1 MNAMATF
8 TIRGKN
14 IEVTPALRDY
24 VEKKVGKVTKYFD
37 NVGEITV
44 LLTVSKDRHIVEVT
58 VPVQGILL
66 RGQEATMD
74 MYTSIDLVI
83 EKIERQIRKYKTK
96 LERRFR
102 EGSMK
107 TELMAQGAG
116 SGKQAEEESE
126 AVVIKTKRF
135 VVKPMDVQEAIMQM
149 NLLNHDFF
157 VYRDDKTEDVNVV
170 YKRKDGKYGLI
181 ESGVQ

>member
-1 MNAMATF
+1 
-8 TIRGKN
+8 
-14 IEVTPALRDY
+14 
-24 VEKKVGKVTKYFD
+24 
-37 NVGEITV
+37 
-44 LLTVSKDRHIVEVT
+44 
-58 VPVQGILL
+58 
-66 RGQEATMD
+66 MD

-96 LERRFR
+96 LEKRFR
-102 EGSMK
+102 EGSIR
-107 TELMAQGAG
+107 TEMMTPPAKAV
-116 SGKQAEEESE
+116 EEDE

-135 VVKPMDVQEAIMQM
+135 MVKPMDVQEAIMQM

-181 ESGVQ
+181 ESGV

>member
-1 MNAMATF
+1 MATF

-58 VPVQGILL
+58 VPVQGILM
-66 RGQEATMD
+66 RGQESTMD

-83 EKIERQIRKYKTK
+83 EKIERQIHKYKTK
-96 LERRFR
+96 LEKRFR

-107 TELMAQGAG
+107 TELMAQQGAG
-116 SGKQAEEESE
+116 VAKKYADEDTE

-157 VYRDDKTEDVNVV
+157 VYRDAKTEDVNVV

-181 ESGVQ
+181 ESGV

>member
-1 MNAMATF
+1 MATF